1 MVHSRRWMIVT
12 AAAAGFFAL
21 TGALAPAAYAHHC
34 TNSGKGSHSL
44 CPPDDQSDQN
54 SFKGK
59 VEFDNLPGD
68 SIQSDNHIF
77 VHEGNNLVVNF
88 PREGTVPGQFL
99 FFVGRNSPEL
109 IFINFGDAVD
119 CEDDSFDN
127 NCVVDAGG
135 SRVECPFSMESELRV
150 APPKLRVED
159 PGGDPDNTL
168 CAADVAATFTMRDPL
183 IIHEEDEEDED
194 GFVAGSVEDL
204 GYVLTMVSGEVKQM
218 RADNK
223 EVEFYVPKPK
233 RKYWR
238 IDFDNVSCNVGTPT
252 AANFLDVEAFDT
264 DSGNDIREAWHLSTG
279 AGSKRGCLA
288 KNTHKGNSILIG
300 NFDMRFGLQIC
311 LIDESTGDCL

>member
-21 TGALAPAAYAHHC
+21 TGALAPAAYAHC
-34 TNSGKGSHSL
+34 TNSGKGGHPL
-44 CPPDDQSDQN
+44 CPPDDPGDEDPKSDQN

-59 VEFDNLPGD
+59 VEFDNLTGD

-77 VHEGNNLVVNF
+77 VHDGNNLVVNF

-99 FFVGRNSPEL
+99 FFVDRNSPDL

-150 APPKLRVED
+150 AA
-159 PGGDPDNTL
+159 PGGNPDNTL

-183 IIHEEDEEDED
+183 EILTIFEDV
-194 GFVAGSVEDL
+194 FVQDL
-204 GYVLTMVSGEVKQM
+204 GYVLTMDSGVVKQM

-238 IDFDNVSCNVGTPT
+238 IDFDNVSCNVGDPT

-279 AGSKRGCLA
+279 AGSKRGCLT
-288 KNTHKGNSILIG
+288 KNTQKGNSILIG